1 MNRYEPFYLPLFP
14 LSLFFTSIL
23 QLHFCSTHSY
33 QFSPRKE
40 IARSLLRINSFQQ
53 ITLTL
58 IRILNCIPLKTFN
71 FKRCWNHHRNG
82 DTLFPF
88 GSLFWL
94 VLASLASSEAIILD
108 QCFSTSAYN
117 FARKGRKRGREETK
131 TRVGEEREKK
141 DRIRGIVEIIYI
153 GFRNGKRD
161 ICLAFII
168 KFRPDVSIHAGKRVT
183 GLSRAGQKTQNNK
196 RSWGNECRYHC

>member
-40 IARSLLRINSFQQ
+40 IARSFLRINSFQQ

-141 DRIRGIVEIIYI
+141 GSHPWHCWNYIYRIQKRETGYLPRVHNQISARRFDTRRETGNRIIA
-153 GFRNGKRD
+153 R
-161 ICLAFII
+161 
-168 KFRPDVSIHAGKRVT
+168 RPKNAK
-183 GLSRAGQKTQNNK
+183 
-196 RSWGNECRYHC
+196 

>member
-40 IARSLLRINSFQQ
+40 IARSFLRINSFQQ

-94 VLASLASSEAIILD
+94 GSASLASSEAIILD
-108 QCFSTSAYN
+108 RCFPTSTIRTTS
-117 FARKGRKRGREETK
+117 REKEEKGGGKKRKRGLEK
-131 TRVGEEREKK
+131 REKK
-141 DRIRGIVEIIYI
+141 RIASVALLKLYISDSETGNGIS
-153 GFRNGKRD
+153 
-161 ICLAFII
+161 A
-168 KFRPDVSIHAGKRVT
+168 
-183 GLSRAGQKTQNNK
+183 SR
-196 RSWGNECRYHC
+196 S